1 MKLTYGIL
9 GGATVALAVG
19 IALQQTQQ
27 LQAQQP
33 QAQPAGPLGWA
44 YPVPTPAP
52 AGAASTAPKQ
62 LPGSTKSYTQAQ
74 IDDQF
79 APPDWYPNEHGALPN
94 IVAKGIQAQACG
106 SCHLM
111 SGLGHPESADLAG
124 LPVEYLLRQM
134 QDFKTGVRKDPRDYE
149 PSQRAARMNN
159 IAAGVPDAEMRAAV
173 EWFSKLKPA
182 VWYKVIE
189 AETVPKTWVN
199 GGRMRLPLP
208 GNEKEPLGKRIITL
222 PQDPERVESRDP
234 HSGFIAYVPA
244 GSILNGKALVELGGM
259 TRTPKT
265 APCTPCHGEG
275 LKGLGDVPRIA
286 GLHPI
291 YVVRQLNNFK
301 TGANSSSA
309 AALMKQVVASLSED
323 DMIAIAAYT
332 ATLPPQ

>member
-1 MKLTYGIL
+1 
-9 GGATVALAVG
+9 
-19 IALQQTQQ
+19 
-27 LQAQQP
+27 
-33 QAQPAGPLGWA
+33 
-44 YPVPTPAP
+44 VPTPAP
-52 AGAASTAPKQ
+52 QAAANTAPKK

-79 APPDWYPNEHGALPN
+79 APPDWYPNEHGALPS
-94 IVAKGIQAQACG
+94 IVSKGIQAQACG

-124 LPVEYLLRQM
+124 QPYEYLLRQM

-182 VWYKVIE
+182 VWYQVKE
-189 AETVPKTWVN
+189 AKEVPKSWVN

-208 GNEKEPLGKRIITL
+208 GNEMEPLGKRIITL

-234 HSGFIAYVPA
+234 HSGFIAYVPE
-244 GSILNGKALVELGGM
+244 GSLLQGKALVELGGL
-259 TRTPKT
+259 TRTPHT
-265 APCTPCHGEG
+265 IPCMPCHGEKLQG
-275 LKGLGDVPRIA
+275 IGDVPRIA
-286 GLHPI
+286 GVHPI
-291 YVVRQLNNFK
+291 YIVRQLNNFK

-309 AALMKQVVASLSED
+309 AALMKKVVDNLTED
-323 DMIAIAAYT
+323 DMIAIAGYVAS
-332 ATLPPQ
+332 LPPQ